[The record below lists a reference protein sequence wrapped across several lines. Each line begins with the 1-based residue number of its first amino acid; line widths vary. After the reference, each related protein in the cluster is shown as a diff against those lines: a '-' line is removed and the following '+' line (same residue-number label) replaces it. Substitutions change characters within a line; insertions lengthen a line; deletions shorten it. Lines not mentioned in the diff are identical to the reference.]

1 MKCSL
6 KLLALGIGLLL
17 SAFYRITDA
26 ADASKYFVSSL
37 PGLPDNSNLKLHAG
51 HITIDGKT
59 NSNVFF
65 WLIHNRH
72 IPNIPKFV
80 IWLNGGPG
88 CSSMD
93 GLFLENGPW
102 RMNHDQT
109 LRLTDGSWDE
119 YANVL
124 YVDFPV
130 GTGFSFA
137 NSNSYPKNMTEIVS
151 HFLLFID
158 NFFDTFPEYSK
169 DHLYISG
176 ESFAGTFIPYMAS
189 SILKR
194 NHERKTPDYRKYNLK
209 GIAIGNGW
217 IDPVSQYNAYYTFSV
232 EKGLLDGEDKDT
244 AEKQLKKCMKEQKKK
259 PTIHLDICEQ
269 ILQTILKHSIQK
281 VGENE
286 TCINQY
292 DIRDHSDS
300 YPSCGS
306 KWPYELSDITQYL
319 RRADVIGAIHAENQQ
334 LGWVECNHGVGRG
347 FDNDNSPP
355 SVTLLPAL
363 LKQINVLLYSGDQ
376 DLICNTNGTN
386 DMLENLE
393 WNGHKGFQNLTTL
406 PYFVNHTKA
415 GYILSERNLTYVVVY
430 NSSHMVPYDKPV
442 VSMDMMYRFMG
453 LNHHLV
459 SKWPSSI
466 GFENSD
472 DDISTDTSFN
482 EKIDKYYNAGTF
494 TLVIVILAIVGL
506 GAIIWRN
513 RSRRRNRNASQA
525 MKAAVESQ
533 MGEMDELVIESP
545 LFQSDDV
552 DHFGD
557 SDPEDDNHGSTS
569 NASRN
574 KIRERNQ
581 GSRYQ
586 DSEDNDR
593 EERMRLRSSGRIRGE
608 RRGDEGGGGGREKEE
623 VMREEVGEGE
633 RRGDDGGSGEGG
645 GEGSKEKGE
654 IKEMM
659 GEEEEKKEVYYEQ
672 RGQEYPLAKLLARN
686 ASISISLRHRG
697 RKSGI
702 GDGEIKEMMG
712 EETEKK
718 VEKGVR

>member
-633 RRGDDGGSGEGG
+633 RRGDDGGGGGGAMREGRKWRRKWRRRWRRELDIISGERRDKRDDGRGG
-645 GEGSKEKGE
+645 GGFYFQLDNLG
-654 IKEMM
+654 M
-659 GEEEEKKEVYYEQ
+659 
-672 RGQEYPLAKLLARN
+672 
-686 ASISISLRHRG
+686 IS
-697 RKSGI
+697 
-702 GDGEIKEMMG
+702 
-712 EETEKK
+712 
-718 VEKGVR
+718 

>member
-232 EKGLLDGEDKDT
+232 EKGLLDGDDKDT

-593 EERMRLRSSGRIRGE
+593 EERMRLRSS
-608 RRGDEGGGGGREKEE
+608 
-623 VMREEVGEGE
+623 
-633 RRGDDGGSGEGG
+633 DD
-645 GEGSKEKGE
+645 
-654 IKEMM
+654 
-659 GEEEEKKEVYYEQ
+659 
-672 RGQEYPLAKLLARN
+672 R
-686 ASISISLRHRG
+686 
-697 RKSGI
+697 
-702 GDGEIKEMMG
+702 
-712 EETEKK
+712 
-718 VEKGVR
+718 